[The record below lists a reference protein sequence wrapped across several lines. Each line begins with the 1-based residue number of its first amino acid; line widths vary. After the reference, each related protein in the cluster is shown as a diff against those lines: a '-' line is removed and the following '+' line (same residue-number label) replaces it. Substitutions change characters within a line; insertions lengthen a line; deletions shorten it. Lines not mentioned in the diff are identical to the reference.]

1 MRWNRVSEFL
11 HLHYHR
17 GARASEG
24 KCGMASAF
32 ELIEAQIADPDAQ
45 WSLGTF
51 GAIAEFAR
59 DADEPAEI
67 AQAEQ
72 SISVVTPRGGLR
84 IDARPDLRPVAFET
98 VTTSAWSQR
107 VAFCLPEA
115 ASAMNRRAALTEIGP
130 DRGALRALDASA
142 LLFDLGL
149 GAHQVDCC
157 IRTAEPELIA
167 GLRAAAGHSLF
178 EPGNPAMGLILRHGP
193 HRVFATRAGRAEV
206 YQPIPAPGGTAP
218 EGPHT
223 HVLPKL
229 LAHRRTHAAT
239 EPIPRG
245 FVSCAHL
252 YPAHP
257 LRDGYG
263 RATPFESGRYAAF
276 QRLLSRFG
284 DIEHVKLKRN
294 VVKALNAGAG
304 PEAIAMPADRFAQAS
319 IRIALRQVKASGGP
333 SAALTAWFA
342 AHDTGAVDDP
352 DEPGG
357 A

>member
-1 MRWNRVSEFL
+1 
-11 HLHYHR
+11 
-17 GARASEG
+17 
-24 KCGMASAF
+24 MANAF

-51 GAIAEFAR
+51 GAIAEFMR
-59 DADEPAEI
+59 DADEPAEL

-72 SISVVTPRGGLR
+72 SFSVVTPRGGLR
-84 IDARPDLRPVAFET
+84 IEARPDLRPVAFET
-98 VTTSAWSQR
+98 ITTSAWSQR
-107 VAFCLPEA
+107 VAFCLPED
-115 ASAMNRRAALTEIGP
+115 ASAMSQRAALTEVGP
-130 DRGALRALDASA
+130 DRGALRPQDRDA

-149 GAHQVDCC
+149 GVHQVDCC
-157 IRTAEPELIA
+157 IRAAEPELIA
-167 GLRAAAGHSLF
+167 GLRAAAGRSLF
-178 EPGNPAMGLILRHGP
+178 EPGNGAMGLILRHSP

-206 YQPIPAPGGTAP
+206 FQPIPVPDGTAP
-218 EGPHT
+218 DGPHT
-223 HVLPKL
+223 HLLPKL
-229 LAHRRTHAAT
+229 LAHQRTHAAT

-263 RATPFESGRYAAF
+263 RAIPFDSGRYAAF

-284 DIEHVKLKRN
+284 DIEHVRLKRN

-333 SAALTAWFA
+333 SPALTAWFA
-342 AHDTGAVDDP
+342 AHDTGAADDP
-352 DEPGG
+352 DELDGG
-357 A
+357 GV